1 MARLEISDD
10 DPSTLAIATCP
21 WRSCDMNTLDLSTI
35 YLSVGVSPNTPI
47 GHVVQNRATH
57 QEYSFRTATVWVNKE
72 HGGDSDHLCGK
83 ITVDETA
90 YSHLSELY
98 TVWCDG
104 AVGKYVTV
112 KLETH
117 NVPTQL
123 WGTDVLHAQPYLGLA
138 EIIPFARQPPL
149 PRSHPLLRGMAVFT
163 VTLTVTVSEVLSRR
177 VEGIKSGFITEGGS
191 SETANSDAQKY
202 W

>member
-1 MARLEISDD
+1 M
-10 DPSTLAIATCP
+10 
-21 WRSCDMNTLDLSTI
+21 
-35 YLSVGVSPNTPI
+35 SPDTPI
-47 GHVVQNRATH
+47 GHVRCRATH
-57 QEYSFRTATVWVNKE
+57 QEYSFSVWVNKE

-90 YSHLSELY
+90 YSHPSELY

-138 EIIPFARQPPL
+138 EIIPFARQPL
-149 PRSHPLLRGMAVFT
+149 SPRSHPLLRGDGGIYSYT
-163 VTLTVTVSEVLSRR
+163 YSYSE
-177 VEGIKSGFITEGGS
+177 
-191 SETANSDAQKY
+191 
-202 W
+202 

>member
-1 MARLEISDD
+1 MPPLDVSVRMPRYGAGSNFLWHGSSYPLSHLSDD

-35 YLSVGVSPNTPI
+35 YLSVGVSPDTPI
-47 GHVVQNRATH
+47 GHVQVQNRATH

-90 YSHLSELY
+90 YSHPSELY

-138 EIIPFARQPPL
+138 EIIPYARQ
-149 PRSHPLLRGMAVFT
+149 
-163 VTLTVTVSEVLSRR
+163 
-177 VEGIKSGFITEGGS
+177 
-191 SETANSDAQKY
+191 
-202 W
+202 